1 MGLFDSPWHI
11 LIVLLVLVLLF
22 GSAKLPKAAKSMGEA
37 MRIFKKEAQKLH
49 DDEPQQDAQAQVT
62 PQQAAPPQQISTGQP
77 TVSTGQPTA
86 QEQMASLKQQMDA
99 LQQQVGTPQEPQGS
113 GTAAPP
119 TQATNQPS

>member
-11 LIVLLVLVLLF
+11 LIVLLVLVVLF

-49 DDEPQQDAQAQVT
+49 DDEPQQAAQAQVT
-62 PQQAAPPQQISTGQP
+62 PQQAAPPQQIATGQP
-77 TVSTGQPTA
+77 IAQPTA

-99 LQQQVGTPQEPQGS
+99 LQQQVAPQQDAPGS

>member
-11 LIVLLVLVLLF
+11 LIVLLVLVVLF

-49 DDEPQQDAQAQVT
+49 DDEPQQTAKAEVT
-62 PQQAAPPQQISTGQP
+62 PQQAAPPQQIVPGQP
-77 TVSTGQPTA
+77 AAQPTA

-99 LQQQVGTPQEPQGS
+99 LQQQVGPQPETPGS
-113 GTAAPP
+113 GAAAPP

>member
-11 LIVLLVLVLLF
+11 LIVLVVLVLLF

-49 DDEPQQDAQAQVT
+49 DDEPQQAAKAQVT
-62 PQQAAPPQQISTGQP
+62 TQQAAPQPQQQI
-77 TVSTGQPTA
+77 VTGQPTA

-99 LQQQVGTPQEPQGS
+99 LQQQVASKPDAEGS

>member
-49 DDEPQQDAQAQVT
+49 DDEPQQGAQAEVT
-62 PQQAAPPQQISTGQP
+62 PQQAAPPQQI
-77 TVSTGQPTA
+77 VTGQPTA

-99 LQQQVGTPQEPQGS
+99 LQQQVASQPEGQGS